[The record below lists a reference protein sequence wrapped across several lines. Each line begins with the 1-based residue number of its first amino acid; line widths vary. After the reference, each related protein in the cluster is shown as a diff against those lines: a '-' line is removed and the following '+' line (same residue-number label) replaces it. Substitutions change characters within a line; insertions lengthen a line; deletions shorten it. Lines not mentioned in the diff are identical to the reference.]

1 MRPWFVFADDR
12 TGALEVAGAIAARGV
27 GSVQVVAAPQL
38 PGVPT
43 THLVVDTGSRL
54 LPGGVSVPHVADG
67 VRVAH
72 KIDSTLRGH
81 WAAELVARATQV
93 PCMAVVVAALPDA
106 GRVCSGGVVL
116 VNGVP
121 VHEGP
126 AGRDPVHP
134 VRSSRPADHLIAA
147 GAPTVAEVGSAREL
161 HDWLTANAHTAASP
175 SEAHFLVCDAATNA
189 DIEEIAAVIIR
200 AEATLGRAIV
210 VAGTAAVVA
219 AVAAHQASTG
229 TLAPSRTAHPARVPS
244 VVVVS
249 ASLHPAARRQLARL
263 VTSTDVLDRVAV
275 VVSPP
280 SGRMV
285 DPATATLVSVE
296 VAERAR
302 RYVARHPGTALVV
315 VGGDTAAAVLGDSGV
330 MVHGM
335 LAPGTPWGTV
345 VAPGEPLVVTRSGG
359 FGGDDSLVELVRSL
373 LGEVPSPHGD
383 AAQ

>member
-1 MRPWFVFADDR
+1 MFADDR
-12 TGALEVAGAIAARGV
+12 TGALEVAGAIVARGV
-27 GSVQVVAAPQL
+27 GSVQVVAGAPQL
-38 PGVPT
+38 PGAPT

-81 WAAELVARATQV
+81 WAAELVARATQA
-93 PCMAVVVAALPDA
+93 PCIVVVVAALPDA
-106 GRVCSGGVVL
+106 GRVCAGGVVL

-134 VRSSRPADHLIAA
+134 VRSSRPADHLLAA
-147 GAPTVAEVGSAREL
+147 GASTVAEVGSARAL
-161 HDWLTANAHTAASP
+161 HDWLTANANAAAWS
-175 SEAHFLVCDAATNA
+175 SEALFLVCDAATNA
-189 DIEEIAAVIIR
+189 DIEDIAAVSIG
-200 AEATLGRAIV
+200 AEATLGRAIE

-219 AVAAHQASTG
+219 AVVAHQASAG
-229 TLAPSRTAHPARVPS
+229 DLPPARTARPARVPS

-263 VTSTDVLDRVAV
+263 VTSSDELDRVAV

-280 SGRMV
+280 SGRAV
-285 DPATATLVSVE
+285 DPASATLASVE

-302 RYVARHPGTALVV
+302 RYLARHPGAPLVV

-345 VAPGEPLVVTRSGG
+345 LAPGEPLVVTRSGG

-373 LGEVPSPHGD
+373 LGEVPSPHSD

>member
-1 MRPWFVFADDR
+1 MFADDR

-27 GSVQVVAAPQL
+27 GSVQVVAGTQL
-38 PGVPT
+38 PGAPT
-43 THLVVDTGSRL
+43 AHLVVDTGSRL

-106 GRVCSGGVVL
+106 GRVCSGGAVL

-147 GAPTVAEVGSAREL
+147 GAPTVAEVGSARAL

-189 DIEEIAAVIIR
+189 DIEEITAVIIR

-219 AVAAHQASTG
+219 AVVAHQASTG
-229 TLAPSRTAHPARVPS
+229 TLPPARTAHPARVPS

-280 SGRMV
+280 WGRMV
-285 DPATATLVSVE
+285 DPAAATLVSVE

-345 VAPGEPLVVTRSGG
+345 LAPGDSLVVTRSGG